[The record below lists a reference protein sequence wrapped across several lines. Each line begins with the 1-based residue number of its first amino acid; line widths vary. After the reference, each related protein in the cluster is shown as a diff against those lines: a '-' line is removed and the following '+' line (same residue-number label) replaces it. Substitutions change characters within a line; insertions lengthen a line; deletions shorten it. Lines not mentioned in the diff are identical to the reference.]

1 MSEGLV
7 STLNGR
13 PVFSDAVSR
22 VADSL
27 SPLGAA
33 ARIFA
38 ESCALAVDLREL
50 SLESR
55 RIDNSREVTLTQLA
69 DRRATSSAALA
80 EARTQLGD
88 VIVTADS
95 LRRSLDRAQRR
106 MEQPNIPHQD
116 RVLYAQV
123 LQSVAP
129 LLVSHTA
136 AARGMLVGALDS
148 ILNGPGSARP
158 VRLDPP
164 RRPPPRRS
172 RQPRR

>member
-1 MSEGLV
+1 MTCRRKAARLNSARILAEKLFKVAGNGNGHLRRAKVGRLTRVSEGLV

-55 RIDNSREVTLTQLA
+55 RIDDSREVTLTQLA

-80 EARTQLGD
+80 EARTQL
-88 VIVTADS
+88 VTS
-95 LRRSLDRAQRR
+95 S
-106 MEQPNIPHQD
+106 
-116 RVLYAQV
+116 
-123 LQSVAP
+123 
-129 LLVSHTA
+129 
-136 AARGMLVGALDS
+136 
-148 ILNGPGSARP
+148 
-158 VRLDPP
+158 
-164 RRPPPRRS
+164 
-172 RQPRR
+172 